1 MVFEEANV
9 STKKINEINELDFLC
24 VWVTSMNF
32 VWKYSTIKIVA
43 LKIN

>member
-1 MVFEEANV
+1 M
-9 STKKINEINELDFLC
+9 STQKNNKINELDFC
-24 VWVTSMNF
+24 VCGVTSMNF